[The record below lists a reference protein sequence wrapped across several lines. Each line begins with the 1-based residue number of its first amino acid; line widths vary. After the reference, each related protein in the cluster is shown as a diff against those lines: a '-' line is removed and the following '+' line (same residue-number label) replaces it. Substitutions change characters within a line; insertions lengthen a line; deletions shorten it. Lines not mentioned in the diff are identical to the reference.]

1 MLDKDVIW
9 FALTECASVSA
20 KQLICVV
27 CFAEAPGTL
36 HSVDVIYDFIFFFG
50 RTSFWYDDIS

>member
-9 FALTECASVSA
+9 FALTECAFVSA

-36 HSVDVIYDFIFFFG
+36 HSVDVIYDFIG
-50 RTSFWYDDIS
+50 TVHPNI